1 MPKAAIATGFVDLVL
16 PPKGI
21 AGELERLGR
30 HPQMAESPSPGETA
44 PATENQSDN
53 KSVQVIL
60 GRLRRST
67 GADFT
72 NYKQSTIQR
81 RIVRRMLL
89 LKRENLQDHAKYAD
103 GHPSESAG
111 FLQGLLIKVT
121 NVLLGPANLESP
133 KKNE

>member
-1 MPKAAIATGFVDLVL
+1 
-16 PPKGI
+16 
-21 AGELERLGR
+21 
-30 HPQMAESPSPGETA
+30 MAEPAYPGETG

-67 GADFT
+67 GVDFT

-89 LKRENLQDHAKYAD
+89 LKRENLQDYAKYVD
-103 GHPSESAG
+103 GHPSESAV
-111 FLQGLLIKVT
+111 LYQDLLIKVT